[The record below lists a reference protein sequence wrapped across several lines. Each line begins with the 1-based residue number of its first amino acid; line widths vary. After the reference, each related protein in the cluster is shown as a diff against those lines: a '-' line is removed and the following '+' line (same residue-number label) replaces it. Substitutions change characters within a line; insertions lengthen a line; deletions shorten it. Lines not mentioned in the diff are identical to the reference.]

1 MSILRGRPI
10 AQWAGRD
17 HEKPRSVADYAAEG
31 PISDPLYSPDRRWY
45 WDGLAWQPVAS
56 RAGSAHPYVSAT
68 PLATAARIVIGVA
81 LVGYFFVVVDQLVTL
96 AAAVGLV
103 GNAVR
108 TGTAVLSLP
117 GGLLFFG
124 GLLGG
129 AITVPM
135 WMYRNSRNLRALG
148 AQGLRW
154 SPGLSAGGWFIPL
167 ANLVIPFFA
176 LDELER
182 SSRGQRDS
190 PFVWVSWASMLQAWL
205 FAALLIVVLIATTGL
220 GVVAGALLIA
230 AESAWML
237 SWALLIPV
245 LREVTRAQ
253 DAQVGLTR

>member
-1 MSILRGRPI
+1 M
-10 AQWAGRD
+10 
-17 HEKPRSVADYAAEG
+17 ADYAAEE

-56 RAGSAHPYVSAT
+56 RAGSAHSYVSAT
-68 PLATAARIVIGVA
+68 PLATAATIVIGVA
-81 LVGYFFVVVDQLVTL
+81 LVGYFLVVVGQLVTL
-96 AAAVGLV
+96 GAALGLV
-103 GNAVR
+103 ADAVR
-108 TGTAVLSLP
+108 AGAAVLSLP
-117 GGLLFFG
+117 GDLLLVG

-135 WMYRNSRNLRALG
+135 WMYRTSRNLRALG
-148 AQGLRW
+148 AQSLRW

-167 ANLVIPFFA
+167 ANLVIPFVA
-176 LDELER
+176 LDELEK

-220 GVVAGALLIA
+220 TAVVGALLIA
-230 AESAWML
+230 AESAWMV

-245 LREVTRAQ
+245 VREVSGAQ
-253 DAQVGLTR
+253 DAQVGLTQ

>member
-1 MSILRGRPI
+1 M
-10 AQWAGRD
+10 
-17 HEKPRSVADYAAEG
+17 ADYAAEG

-68 PLATAARIVIGVA
+68 PLATAATIVIGVA